1 MDRKELALKLHHSK
15 FNCCQ
20 SVACAFCHVMGQDA
34 ETTFKQA
41 EAFGFGMGCME
52 TGGAVSGMARV
63 VGMKMSDGDL
73 EDPKTKK
80 ECYAMMK
87 KLVEEFKAKN
97 GSINCAEIKGIE
109 TGKVLR
115 SCDGC
120 IEDAVELLDKH
131 LLGL

>member
-20 SVACAFCHVMGQDA
+20 SVACAFCHVMGTDPETAFKLA
-34 ETTFKQA
+34 EP
-41 EAFGFGMGCME
+41 FGFGLGCME
-52 TGGAVSGMARV
+52 TCGAVSGMAMV
-63 VGMKMSDGDL
+63 VGMKMSDGNL

-80 ECYAMMK
+80 ECYAMMQ
-87 KLVEEFKAKN
+87 KLIEEFKAMN
-97 GSINCAEIKGIE
+97 GSIICREIKGID